1 MLSIGTILT
10 PQVHI
15 INGLQPP
22 PQHAAVH
29 LHQPRHPEAA
39 PGGCA
44 ALRRAALRCS
54 EGMESCARRLFAC
67 SASVCL
73 RSPA

>member
-15 INGLQPP
+15 INGLPPP

-44 ALRRAALRCS
+44 ALRRAALFR
-54 EGMESCARRLFAC
+54 GDGKLRTAP
-67 SASVCL
+67 VCL
-73 RSPA
+73 QRFRLPT